1 MMRKRWR
8 YTQESKEIE
17 IFEDGK
23 VKAGPWGESH
33 FEADAPIARP
43 KILLRIEIF
52 RNWKAL
58 GWVEVE
64 EAEGEEIKE
73 G

>member
-1 MMRKRWR
+1 MRKRWR
-8 YTQESKEIE
+8 CTQESKEIE

-23 VKAGPWGESH
+23 VKAGSWGENH
-33 FEADAPIARP
+33 FSSDAPIARP